1 MSGVANKC
9 WRIAARIL
17 SVLSAVC
24 AVSSCA
30 NGDWWPGAHGDRVMP
45 MYGIIS
51 VKLPVGDVG
60 YQPPSPVHSGAV
72 TVFTA
77 QLPQGEITQVE
88 ADVNAAGRISQSIAM
103 LDDGVLPDQTAGDRT
118 FTGQLKWKAEYGTG
132 EVEVRIVASGTLD
145 GKSAVADEQLPALT
159 VLP

>member
-1 MSGVANKC
+1 MGGMVNRF
-9 WRIAARIL
+9 WRIAARVL
-17 SVLSAVC
+17 GGLSAVC

-45 MYGIIS
+45 LYGSIS

-60 YQPPSPVHSGAV
+60 YQPPSPVHTGAV

-77 QLPQGEITQVE
+77 QLPQGQITQVE
-88 ADVNAAGRISQSIAM
+88 ASLNAAGRISQEVPM
-103 LDDGVLPDQTAGDRT
+103 LDDGILPDQVAGDRT
-118 FTGQLKWKAEYGTG
+118 FTGQVEWKAEYGAG
-132 EVEVRIVASGTLD
+132 EVEVWFTAFGMLGGEDAMVQ
-145 GKSAVADEQLPALT
+145 EELPTLT